1 MDYCVL
7 NYWHTI
13 WKQFKILLSIATYF
27 NPLVYLLVYKRV
39 SLCLKKIK

>member
-27 NPLVYLLVYKRV
+27 IPLQYLLSERDF
-39 SLCLKKIK
+39 LCYKKIK